1 MNDEIEISVELPQ
14 DADGFFSCQCPHC
27 GDRFKLRADEFQEE
41 DPRELACAIC
51 GMMASADE
59 FKLTDEVR
67 QAAIA
72 KAKNAVADLVDDML
86 DDMERRLRH
95 GPIQFKKKGGPKKER
110 PPRLR
115 EFVDLADAELPCCE
129 AHVRVPPSVAT
140 STLYCP
146 YCFNIQ
152 H

>member
-51 GMMASADE
+51 GMMAPADE
-59 FKLTDEVR
+59 FKFTDEVR
-67 QAAIA
+67 RAAIA
-72 KAKNAVADLVDDML
+72 KAKNVVADHVEDML
-86 DDMERRLRH
+86 DDMQRGLRH
-95 GPIQFKKKGGPKKER
+95 SPIQFKKKGGPKR
-110 PPRLR
+110 VPPPKLR

-152 H
+152 R